1 MDKCPECGASVYES
15 DKCCSKCGANLVS
28 AKSSNSSSKL
38 IMGVVALI
46 IIIAIVGVFAS
57 GILSS
62 NDSQSAPVSS
72 SNDAKVVN
80 PTNSD
85 DSSSGSVYWASS
97 KTDKFHKP
105 TCEWAQKIDDSNKI
119 VYDSRDKAIA
129 DGKIPCNVCNP

>member
-1 MDKCPECGASVYES
+1 MDNCPKCGANVAES
-15 DKCCSKCGANLVS
+15 DKCCSKCGQTLES
-28 AKSSNSSSKL
+28 AKSSNTSSKL
-38 IMGVVALI
+38 MIGVVVAI
-46 IIIAIVGVFAS
+46 IIIAIVAVFAS

-62 NDSQSAPVSS
+62 NDAQSAPISS

-85 DSSSGSVYWASS
+85 DSSSDSVFWASS

-119 VYDSRDKAIA
+119 VYDSREKAIA
-129 DGKIPCNVCNP
+129 DGKNPCSVCNP

>member
-1 MDKCPECGASVYES
+1 MDKCPNCGASVTKS
-15 DKCCSKCGANLVS
+15 DKRCSKCGAKLES

-38 IMGVVALI
+38 IICVVAAI

-57 GILSS
+57 GILSN
-62 NDSQSAPVSS
+62 NDAQSAPVSS
-72 SNDAKVVN
+72 SNDAQVVN

-85 DSSSGSVYWASS
+85 DSSSSSVYWASS

-105 TCEWAQKIDDSNKI
+105 TCEWAQKIGDSNKI

-129 DGKIPCNVCNP
+129 DGKTPCSVCNP